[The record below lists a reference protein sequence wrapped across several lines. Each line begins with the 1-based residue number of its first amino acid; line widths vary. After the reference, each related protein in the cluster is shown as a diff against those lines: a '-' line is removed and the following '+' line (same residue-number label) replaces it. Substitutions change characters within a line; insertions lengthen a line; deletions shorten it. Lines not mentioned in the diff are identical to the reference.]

1 MSPHELHLNWKNKQ
15 MTDEQAIE
23 RLRAA
28 SDELREALVMLDRQ
42 FKDAMWLL
50 ADSKPAKG
58 DILSCQIWR
67 QRLTRLQHEF
77 KNGTP

>member
-1 MSPHELHLNWKNKQ
+1 MSIH
-15 MTDEQAIE
+15 DEQEIE
-23 RLRAA
+23 RLHA
-28 SDELREALVMLDRQ
+28 SVEELRDALVMSERQ
-42 FKDAMWLL
+42 LKEAMWLL